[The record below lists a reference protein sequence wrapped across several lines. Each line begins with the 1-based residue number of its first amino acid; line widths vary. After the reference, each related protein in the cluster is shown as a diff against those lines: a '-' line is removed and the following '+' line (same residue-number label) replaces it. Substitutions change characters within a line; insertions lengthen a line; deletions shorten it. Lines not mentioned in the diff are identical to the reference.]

1 MMLYIKHSRIRII
14 KFFSILIIGLVGVA
28 ACTGGPQAT
37 TSETLVNAANK
48 TLINFMNRKDLDRF
62 NSQLSAAAGI
72 AIFPSVY
79 KAGFFAGAEGGNGIL
94 ISKNSTGT
102 WGYPAFY
109 TLASGS
115 WGIQFGGQKSGI
127 VFIIRNRGAVEALIK
142 HQGKLSA
149 GMNVAAGNLG
159 TGLEGGITTNLGA
172 DILAY
177 SDSKGLFTGVA
188 LKGSAMVRRNDLNSE
203 YYGKN
208 LEPKSIIIQHAH
220 QNPQANILR
229 KTLNQ

>member
-1 MMLYIKHSRIRII
+1 MLDIKYYKVRII
-14 KFFSILIIGLVGVA
+14 KFFYSLIISLIGVS
-28 ACTGGPQAT
+28 ACTNGPQIT
-37 TSETLVNAANK
+37 TSEALVNAANK
-48 TLINFMNRKDLDRF
+48 TLTILKNRKDLDKF
-62 NSQLSAAAGI
+62 NSQLRAAAGV

-94 ISKNSTGT
+94 ISRNSNGV

-115 WGIQFGGQKSGI
+115 WGLQFGGQKSGVI
-127 VFIIRNRGAVEALIK
+127 FIIRNSDAVKALMK

-159 TGLEGGITTNLGA
+159 TGLEAGITSNLGA
-172 DILAY
+172 DIIAY

-188 LKGSAMVRRNDLNSE
+188 LKGSAMVRRNDLNAE
-203 YYGKN
+203 YYGGTVI
-208 LEPKSIIIQHAH
+208 PKSIIIQQAH
-220 QNPQANILR
+220 QNPHADILR
-229 KTLNQ
+229 RTLSQ